1 MKPKFSEIFFYQR
14 SLSRS
19 RKGRSLFLFANSDIY
34 LQLCIWN
41 DYLIFLIASNYQI
54 LLDGP
59 YHLRELALDWLLI
72 TQVVDLNAHH
82 SDITKEPI
90 KCASHLQTFCPRYFV
105 SCISRFFIFLKTDW
119 VRSLEIWSK
128 TNSLCQTQ
136 QDETYGLPLVKSY
149 FDA

>member
-19 RKGRSLFLFANSDIY
+19 RKGRSLFLFAHSDIY

-41 DYLIFLIASNYQI
+41 DYLILLIASNYQI

-59 YHLRELALDWLLI
+59 YHLRELALDWLFI

-82 SDITKEPI
+82 SDITKEPT

-105 SCISRFFIFLKTDW
+105 SCISFFYIFKD
-119 VRSLEIWSK
+119 
-128 TNSLCQTQ
+128 
-136 QDETYGLPLVKSY
+136 GLGTKFKNLIKNQFPLSN
-149 FDA
+149 AAGWNLWLASC